1 METTSQSGGRE
12 IQWEFGVHNEQL
24 HKLEATRRN
33 SARNRKPLVVGFILS
48 VLVHAVLLS
57 GWGTGSDLDDP
68 GSLAA
73 GPRMGNYRA
82 AEGGGEMLAI
92 AIAAPRPIV
101 VPAPPSN
108 QPLFTEPELVVR
120 EPEQFVRTPELSGAA
135 GGAMM
140 ISNRGGP
147 GLLNADGGGDGGN
160 NASGRD
166 QRTFP
171 TPRSII
177 PIWDPPREVKGMR
190 VTVRVL
196 VDARGEPTGEILV
209 EPRIPNSGFDRKL
222 RKELLSMDYVPAS
235 SGGMA
240 IAD

>member
-1 METTSQSGGRE
+1 M
-12 IQWEFGVHNEQL
+12 HNEQL

-73 GPRMGNYRA
+73 GPRMGNFRA